1 MVRLKLYSQALWAI
15 ALVTD
20 RSRLSR
26 SCPGPPGNP
35 HQSKVAYMPWSSEAT
50 LPSNIVTTLVSRGAI
65 CDVLMKVAPQ
75 EDTPITLFQVASKG
89 STWGPHSSVSLSSYQ
104 GPHLGLHHWGT
115 VWCRG
120 QPPFSLA
127 PSCRTVLFKE
137 WRRAR
142 HFCCPDLPTSLLH
155 RFFDSFIMLTYA

>member
-1 MVRLKLYSQALWAI
+1 MWKLSHMVRLKLYSKALWAI

-89 STWGPHSSVSLSSYQ
+89 STWGSTTGVQCGVGVSLLSPWLLLAGQCSLRS
-104 GPHLGLHHWGT
+104 GGELGT
-115 VWCRG
+115 SVA
-120 QPPFSLA
+120 QTSPPVFSIA
-127 PSCRTVLFKE
+127 
-137 WRRAR
+137 
-142 HFCCPDLPTSLLH
+142 SLIL
-155 RFFDSFIMLTYA
+155 LLC